1 MRHGFWDISGKLKG
15 LTCLYNLA
23 GLKFQSLSHLWWAD
37 TELSALLPLFL
48 LLHLGQ
54 NAQVRILCYLV
65 QTMYWWNFYFPFQTA
80 IWVRY
85 GHQSCTTEMFFLD
98 MFLRTEGRQWWSWS
112 RKHRANFSHLSCPR
126 MYFKSAIYPTGINC
140 VFSTFIYHLVYWFP

>member
-37 TELSALLPLFL
+37 TELSTLLPLFL

-54 NAQVRILCYLV
+54 NVQVRILCYLV
-65 QTMYWWNFYFPFQTA
+65 RP
-80 IWVRY
+80 
-85 GHQSCTTEMFFLD
+85 CTGE
-98 MFLRTEGRQWWSWS
+98 
-112 RKHRANFSHLSCPR
+112 
-126 MYFKSAIYPTGINC
+126 I
-140 VFSTFIYHLVYWFP
+140 STFPSKLLSGSDMVIRVAPQKCFS